1 LRPVSGTASGV
12 LARTLVRAALA
23 RKTMTT
29 VAVQSSGHHTTESS
43 LAQPAQISAL
53 MNSIW
58 DR

>member
-1 LRPVSGTASGV
+1 VSGTASGV
-12 LARTLVRAALA
+12 LARKLVKASPA

-29 VAVQSSGHHTTESS
+29 VAAQSSGHHTTESS
-43 LAQPAQISAL
+43 LAQPAQMRAL